1 MQVQMEL
8 KMILMK
14 NMLLYHLVISL
25 SLVAI
30 TNSQVSKYP
39 CAFIDTVNIT
49 GSYPHEVASEQ
60 NATSLGSSNMP
71 INISYIYQ
79 WMIVPPELIAVYDFV
94 IENRVRIPT
103 ERHLR
108 ACVCKLK
115 PCIRFCCQPGFY
127 YDLDVKNCLPTNSTD
142 PQLTQ
147 DSFTIHFGNEST
159 ALVTTSTHFLI
170 HHGTPC
176 DNMSL
181 RLKDKKPVNWI
192 LYDNGTI
199 AYKNFLFPKHY
210 CYSSLPDR
218 DKSESNATA
227 LTWHWQPLSCIQ
239 ERFPFVLEVREWT
252 YAICL
257 IITVICMIIILFVYL
272 LCTEMRNT
280 FYGVAIKSYAL
291 CIIIGYSLLA
301 HLTLTD
307 PAHMSKYSCSKIPS
321 FALLY
326 IILSFYIL
334 SFISFNFYL
343 SFFGIILSKLMFWF
357 IFFPIVL
364 VVACWSFFVSFDYY
378 NNKPVFG
385 NDTCWFDP
393 RNFSIV
399 VYLYAPIILA
409 CIFNGIF
416 YILSLLRMSEG
427 LEGGETC
434 INKLIAPLSR
444 NRFKS
449 FWKFYGYT
457 LISWLVCMISFAINY
472 YRDEKTHINY
482 VVCLFVAF
490 HGFGSLYALIGKN
503 NQIQN
508 FLRRIE
514 EEADND
520 DVAEISVPMRPF

>member
-1 MQVQMEL
+1 MEFKSL
-8 KMILMK
+8 TR
-14 NMLLYHLVISL
+14 HLVITL
-25 SLVAI
+25 SLLAI
-30 TNSQVSKYP
+30 THSQVSKYP

-49 GSYPHEVASEQ
+49 GSYSHEMATEQ
-60 NATSLGSSNMP
+60 NATTVANNGPP
-71 INISYIYQ
+71 INISYTYQ
-79 WMIVPPELIAVYDFV
+79 QMMVPPELIAVYDFV
-94 IENRVRIPT
+94 IENGVRIAT
-103 ERHLR
+103 ERHVR

-115 PCIRFCCQPGFY
+115 PCIRFCCHQGFY
-127 YDLDVKNCLPTNSTD
+127 YDLDLKTCLRTNSSD
-142 PQLTQ
+142 PLLTQ
-147 DSFTIHFGNEST
+147 HTVMVHFRNETVAAVS
-159 ALVTTSTHFLI
+159 TSTHFLV

-176 DNMSL
+176 DNM
-181 RLKDKKPVNWI
+181 RVVLKDKHPVNWT
-192 LYDNGTI
+192 LYENGTI
-199 AYKNFLFPKHY
+199 AHKNSLFTKHY
-210 CYSSLPDR
+210 CYSSLPER
-218 DKSESNATA
+218 DKMDENISVV
-227 LTWHWQPLSCIQ
+227 TWKWQPLACIP
-239 ERFPFVLEVREWT
+239 EKLPFVLGVREWT

-257 IITVICMIIILFVYL
+257 IITVICMIIIIFVYL

-301 HLTLTD
+301 HLTLTN
-307 PAHMSKYSCSKIPS
+307 PADISKYACSKIPS

-334 SFISFNFYL
+334 TFISFNFYL

-399 VYLYAPIILA
+399 VYLYAPILLA
-409 CIFNGIF
+409 CILSGIF
-416 YILSLLRMSEG
+416 YILSLVRMSEG
-427 LEGGETC
+427 VGGGETN
-434 INKLIAPLSR
+434 INKLMASVSR

-449 FWKFYGYT
+449 FLKFYSYT
-457 LISWLVCMISFAINY
+457 LISWLVWMTSFAINY
-472 YRDEKTHINY
+472 YRGEKTHINY

-520 DVAEISVPMRPF
+520 DVAEISVPMTPF